1 MTVTDKNYVFA
12 DRVPHIAKAI
22 SDVEGHAFGS
32 HFRFGAL
39 GYGWSERE
47 LHHSLDGG
55 WKAVPGF
62 RELPGLDQLA
72 DDLNAAIKPVMEKYA
87 ITLRQALAN
96 ECTKLGAAALKPP
109 TISR

>member
-1 MTVTDKNYVFA
+1 VKDKNYVFA
-12 DRVPHIAKAI
+12 DPVAHIAKAI

-32 HFRFGAL
+32 HFRFASL
-39 GYGWSERE
+39 SYAWSERQ

-55 WKAVPGF
+55 WKVVPGF
-62 RELPGLDQLA
+62 HSLPGLDQLA
-72 DDLNAAIKPVMEKYA
+72 EELNAAIKPVMEKYA
-87 ITLRQALAN
+87 VTLRQALAN